1 MKVKTRAWAQNVQED
16 LLHLPICVL
25 GHSKLLFSILAHPN
39 ASPYFT
45 VKAIM
50 LISESLNSSHETVAG
65 GGILIKTITLLGT
78 LHLFI
83 TKILSKP
90 TVKGFFSRLIRAEQ
104 RLNLNLA
111 RFFVRQNNTENM

>member
-1 MKVKTRAWAQNVQED
+1 MATSKNRPKVHRGQNFFNDYLWNKRELKLQTRAWAQNVQED

-78 LHLFI
+78 FYNENF
-83 TKILSKP
+83 
-90 TVKGFFSRLIRAEQ
+90 VKTICKRVFS
-104 RLNLNLA
+104 
-111 RFFVRQNNTENM
+111 